1 MSRFKLTNVSWIL
14 TCDFKFVKAPR
25 NKLHKTPTTTRIKQ
39 KLQETLA
46 KLILKLQ
53 VHDTFF
59 GEKVQKNQL
68 KHIFMGQSSRNKSHL
83 ITF

>member
-1 MSRFKLTNVSWIL
+1 M
-14 TCDFKFVKAPR
+14 
-25 NKLHKTPTTTRIKQ
+25 
-39 KLQETLA
+39 LA

-83 ITF
+83 ITLKIVRTYVNQISLVGVASSAFGLHRPTF